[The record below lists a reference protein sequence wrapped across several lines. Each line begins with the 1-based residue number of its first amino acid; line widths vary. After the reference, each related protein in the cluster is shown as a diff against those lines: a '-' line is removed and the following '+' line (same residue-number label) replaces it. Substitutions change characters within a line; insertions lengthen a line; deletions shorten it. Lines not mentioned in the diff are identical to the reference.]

1 MFEVTLLSVAK
12 NEYKDKQTGEPK
24 AYWMC
29 YAADSKGKV
38 GGIFSNKERK
48 AGEKVKLALAV
59 NRDGR
64 FAVEIA
70 E

>member
-12 NEYKDKQTGEPK
+12 KEYKDKQTGAQK
-24 AYWMC
+24 VYWLC
-29 YAADSKGKV
+29 YAADQTGSV
-38 GGIFSNKERK
+38 GAIFSNKERK